1 MKNLIL
7 LVLLVASTSLV
18 KAQSYIYQY
27 VDPCT
32 KNLKFVS
39 VPLNGAAVAVT
50 YYGQVG
56 TFTTADFSN
65 GNFISWLNQ
74 TSGANAGKPCD
85 QATTQAVTSTNLIVT
100 NNIIST
106 LTNITSV
113 SMMASSLASNVAGAS
128 SMVGGNLGNT
138 VNNGSSGNG
147 SGNGSGDGKKNN
159 NSSNGGNG
167 NSGSGNSSNNN
178 GSSGSNGGSQ
188 SSGSGQGG
196 NQGSSGSVGSGNN
209 QGNGSSNNNGGNTT
223 GSGGNTGSG
232 NTGSGS
238 GSSQTGGNPTTGSGG
253 NGSGSGSST
262 QGGGSSTQP
271 PVGNSGSSGTT
282 GTGSNGNTNGT
293 GSGSAGGTGNGTETG
308 GVTQSNSS
316 GGNGGTTNS
325 VSNAAEATSSGSS
338 SGGGSSSSGGGSSKN
353 GDKNRARTG
362 ALIGTGD
369 IVAVRSAEEGEKDQF
384 KFTMSMTKSN
394 TKNTFARGFLGNFT
408 TQINNSNV
416 TFYGAW
422 TLPKSKTT
430 IIVAN
435 SSMINPAKDFF
446 NTTTLLG
453 SKRFT
458 KLSLMG
464 GLNFTAG
471 AIGET
476 GFQNLSAVGG
486 GFYMFNAGKKVTGTL
501 LVLGVYSPFT
511 QFYEGSW
518 WSSGLLV
525 VPFSSWDY
533 SITKKFKFNISFS
546 GTYELNKNMLNYQVL
561 TGGKV
566 ML

>member
-1 MKNLIL
+1 MRSLLLIL
-7 LVLLVASTSLV
+7 FLSAFTTSV

-32 KNLKFVS
+32 KNIKFVS
-39 VPLNGAAVAVT
+39 VPLSGANVAVT

-56 TFTTADFSN
+56 TFSNADFSN

-74 TSGANAGKPCD
+74 TSGSNAGKPCD
-85 QATTQAVTSTNLIVT
+85 QATTQAVNSTNLIVT

-113 SMMASSLASNVAGAS
+113 SMMAASLSSNVAGT
-128 SMVGGNLGNT
+128 VGGNLGNT
-138 VNNGSSGNG
+138 VSNGSSGDG
-147 SGNGSGDGKKNN
+147 SGNGSGDGKKDDKKNNSGNGNGSGSANN
-159 NSSNGGNG
+159 NS
-167 NSGSGNSSNNN
+167 N
-178 GSSGSNGGSQ
+178 GSSSSNGNSQ
-188 SSGSGQGG
+188 SSGST
-196 NQGSSGSVGSGNN
+196 GSTNN

-223 GSGGNTGSG
+223 GSSGNTGSG

-238 GSSQTGGNPTTGSGG
+238 GSGQGSGNPASGSG
-253 NGSGSGSST
+253 GSGSGSGGST
-262 QGGGSSTQP
+262 QGGGSTSQP
-271 PVGNSGSSGTT
+271 PVGNTGSTGST
-282 GTGSNGNTNGT
+282 GTGGNGNTNGGGT
-293 GSGSAGGTGNGTETG
+293 GSAGGTGNTTETG
-308 GVTQSNSS
+308 GATQSSSSS
-316 GGNGGTTNS
+316 GSGGTANS

-338 SGGGSSSSGGGSSKN
+338 SSGGSGGGSSKN

-416 TFYGAW
+416 TLYGAW

-430 IIVAN
+430 IIAAN
-435 SSMINPAKDFF
+435 SSMINPEKDFF
-446 NTTTLLG
+446 NTTTLLT

-458 KLSLMG
+458 KLSLMA

-486 GFYMFNAGKKVTGTL
+486 GFYMFNAGKKITGTIL
-501 LVLGVYSPFT
+501 LLGVYSPFT
-511 QFYEGSW
+511 QFYEGNW

-533 SITKKFKFNISFS
+533 SITKKFKFNLSFS
-546 GTYELNKNMLNYQVL
+546 GTYEMNKNMLNYQVL

>member
-1 MKNLIL
+1 MRHLIL
-7 LVLLVASTSLV
+7 LLSLFAFSTLA

-39 VPLNGAAVAVT
+39 VPLNGASIAVT

-56 TFTTADFSN
+56 TFSSADFSN

-138 VNNGSSGNG
+138 VNNGSTGDGTGNGGNSNGGKKNNSGNGNG
-147 SGNGSGDGKKNN
+147 SGTNNN
-159 NSSNGGNG
+159 NS
-167 NSGSGNSSNNN
+167 N
-178 GSSGSNGGSQ
+178 GSSSSNGSNQ
-188 SSGSGQGG
+188 SSGSTQGG
-196 NQGSSGSVGSGNN
+196 SSNSSGSVGSTNN
-209 QGNGSSNNNGGNTT
+209 QGNGSSNNNGGNST
-223 GSGGNTGSG
+223 GSSGNTGSG

-238 GSSQTGGNPTTGSGG
+238 GSGQGGGNPASGSG
-253 NGSGSGSST
+253 GSGSGSGGST

-271 PVGNSGSSGTT
+271 PVGNTGSSGST
-282 GTGSNGNTNGT
+282 GTGGNGNTNGGGT
-293 GSGSAGGTGNGTETG
+293 GSAGGTGNTTESG
-308 GVTQSNSS
+308 GLTQSNSS

-325 VSNAAEATSSGSS
+325 VSNAAEATSSGGS
-338 SGGGSSSSGGGSSKN
+338 SGGSSSGGGSSKN

-486 GFYMFNAGKKVTGTL
+486 GFYMFNAGKKITGTL

-533 SITKKFKFNISFS
+533 SVTKKFKFNISFS

>member
-1 MKNLIL
+1 MRSLLLIL
-7 LVLLVASTSLV
+7 FLSAFTTSV

-32 KNLKFVS
+32 KNIKFVS
-39 VPLNGAAVAVT
+39 VPLSGANVAVT

-56 TFTTADFSN
+56 TFSNADFSN

-74 TSGANAGKPCD
+74 TSGSNAGKPCD
-85 QATTQAVTSTNLIVT
+85 QATTQAVNSTNLIVT

-113 SMMASSLASNVAGAS
+113 SMMAASLSSNVAGT
-128 SMVGGNLGNT
+128 VGGNLGNT
-138 VNNGSSGNG
+138 VSNGSSGDG
-147 SGNGSGDGKKNN
+147 SGNGSGDGKKDDKKNNSGNGNGSGSANN
-159 NSSNGGNG
+159 NS
-167 NSGSGNSSNNN
+167 N
-178 GSSGSNGGSQ
+178 GSSSSNGNSQ
-188 SSGSGQGG
+188 SSGST
-196 NQGSSGSVGSGNN
+196 GSTNN

-223 GSGGNTGSG
+223 GSSGNTGSG

-238 GSSQTGGNPTTGSGG
+238 GSGQAGGNPASGSG
-253 NGSGSGSST
+253 GSGSGSGGST
-262 QGGGSSTQP
+262 QGGGSTSQP
-271 PVGNSGSSGTT
+271 PVGNTGSTGST
-282 GTGSNGNTNGT
+282 GTGGNGNTNGGGT
-293 GSGSAGGTGNGTETG
+293 GSAGGTGNTTETG
-308 GVTQSNSS
+308 GATQSSSS
-316 GGNGGTTNS
+316 GGSGGTANS

-338 SGGGSSSSGGGSSKN
+338 SSGGSGGGSSKN

-430 IIVAN
+430 IIAAN
-435 SSMINPAKDFF
+435 SSMINPERDFF
-446 NTTTLLG
+446 NTTTLLA

-458 KLSLMG
+458 KLSLMA

-486 GFYMFNAGKKVTGTL
+486 GFYMFNAGKKITGTIL
-501 LVLGVYSPFT
+501 LLGVYSPFT
-511 QFYEGSW
+511 QFYEGNW

-533 SITKKFKFNISFS
+533 SITKKFKFNLSFS
-546 GTYELNKNMLNYQVL
+546 GTYEMNKNMLNYQVL

>member
-1 MKNLIL
+1 MRSLLLIIFL
-7 LVLLVASTSLV
+7 FAFTTLV

-32 KNLKFVS
+32 KNIKFVS
-39 VPLNGAAVAVT
+39 VPLNGASIAVT

-56 TFTTADFSN
+56 TFSNADFSN
-65 GNFISWLNQ
+65 GNFMSWLNQ

-138 VNNGSSGNG
+138 VNNGSSGDG
-147 SGNGSGDGKKNN
+147 SGNGGSSSNKEEKKN
-159 NSSNGGNG
+159 NGGNG
-167 NSGSGNSSNNN
+167 NSSSGNNNNSN
-178 GSSGSNGGSQ
+178 GSSSSNGGNQ
-188 SSGSGQGG
+188 SGSSTQGG
-196 NQGSSGSVGSGNN
+196 GSSNSSGSVGSTNN

-238 GSSQTGGNPTTGSGG
+238 GSGQGGGNPASGSGG
-253 NGSGSGSST
+253 SGSGSGSST
-262 QGGGSSTQP
+262 QGGGSSSQP
-271 PVGNSGSSGTT
+271 PVGNTGSSGGT
-282 GTGSNGNTNGT
+282 GTGGNGNTNGGGT
-293 GSGSAGGTGNGTETG
+293 GSSGGTGNNTESG
-308 GVTQSNSS
+308 GLTQSNSS

-338 SGGGSSSSGGGSSKN
+338 SSGGSGGGSSKN

-408 TQINNSNV
+408 TQINNSNI

-435 SSMINPAKDFF
+435 SSMVNPARDFF

-486 GFYMFNAGKKVTGTL
+486 GFYMFNAGKKITGTL

-511 QFYEGSW
+511 QFYEGNW

-533 SITKKFKFNISFS
+533 SVTKKFKFNISFS

>member
-1 MKNLIL
+1 MRSLFLLLIL
-7 LVLLVASTSLV
+7 SAFTTSV

-32 KNLKFVS
+32 KNIKFVS
-39 VPLNGAAVAVT
+39 VPLSGANVAVT

-56 TFTTADFSN
+56 TFSNADFSN

-74 TSGANAGKPCD
+74 TSGSNAGKPCD
-85 QATTQAVTSTNLIVT
+85 QATTQAVNSTNLIVT

-113 SMMASSLASNVAGAS
+113 SMMAASLSSNVAGT
-128 SMVGGNLGNT
+128 VGGNLGNT
-138 VNNGSSGNG
+138 VSNGSSGDG
-147 SGNGSGDGKKNN
+147 SGNGSGDGKKDDKKNNSGNGNGSGSANN
-159 NSSNGGNG
+159 NS
-167 NSGSGNSSNNN
+167 N
-178 GSSGSNGGSQ
+178 GSSSSNGNSQ
-188 SSGSGQGG
+188 SSGST
-196 NQGSSGSVGSGNN
+196 GSTNN

-223 GSGGNTGSG
+223 GSSGNTGSG

-238 GSSQTGGNPTTGSGG
+238 GSGQAGGNPASGSG
-253 NGSGSGSST
+253 GSGSGSGGST
-262 QGGGSSTQP
+262 QGGGSTSQP
-271 PVGNSGSSGTT
+271 PVGNTGSTGST
-282 GTGSNGNTNGT
+282 GTGGNGNTNGGGT
-293 GSGSAGGTGNGTETG
+293 GSAGGTGNTTETG
-308 GVTQSNSS
+308 GATQSSSSS
-316 GGNGGTTNS
+316 GSGGTANS
-325 VSNAAEATSSGSS
+325 VSNAAEATSSGGSS
-338 SGGGSSSSGGGSSKN
+338 SGGSGGGSSKN

-430 IIVAN
+430 IIAAN
-435 SSMINPAKDFF
+435 SSMINPERDFF
-446 NTTTLLG
+446 NTTTLLA

-458 KLSLMG
+458 KLSLMA

-486 GFYMFNAGKKVTGTL
+486 GFYMFNAGKKITGTIL
-501 LVLGVYSPFT
+501 LLGVYSPFT
-511 QFYEGSW
+511 QFYEGNW

-546 GTYELNKNMLNYQVL
+546 GTYEMNKNMLNYQVL

>member
-1 MKNLIL
+1 MRSLFLLLIL
-7 LVLLVASTSLV
+7 SAFTTSV

-32 KNLKFVS
+32 KNIKFVS
-39 VPLNGAAVAVT
+39 VPLSGANVAVT

-56 TFTTADFSN
+56 TFSNADFSN

-74 TSGANAGKPCD
+74 TSGSNAGKPCD
-85 QATTQAVTSTNLIVT
+85 QATTQAVNSTNLIVT

-113 SMMASSLASNVAGAS
+113 SMMAASLSSNVAGT
-128 SMVGGNLGNT
+128 VGGNLGNT
-138 VNNGSSGNG
+138 VSNGSSGDGSGNGGDGKKDDKKNNSGNG
-147 SGNGSGDGKKNN
+147 SGSGNN
-159 NSSNGGNG
+159 NSNA
-167 NSGSGNSSNNN
+167 N
-178 GSSGSNGGSQ
+178 GSSGSNGNTQ
-188 SSGSGQGG
+188 SSGST
-196 NQGSSGSVGSGNN
+196 GSTNN

-223 GSGGNTGSG
+223 GSSGNTGSG

-238 GSSQTGGNPTTGSGG
+238 GSGQAGGNPASGSG
-253 NGSGSGSST
+253 GSGSGSGGST
-262 QGGGSSTQP
+262 QGGGSTSQP
-271 PVGNSGSSGTT
+271 PVGNTGSTGST
-282 GTGSNGNTNGT
+282 GTGGNGNTNGGGT
-293 GSGSAGGTGNGTETG
+293 GSAGGTGNTTETG
-308 GVTQSNSS
+308 GATQSSSSS
-316 GGNGGTTNS
+316 GSGGTANS

-338 SGGGSSSSGGGSSKN
+338 SSGGSGGGSSKN

-430 IIVAN
+430 IIAAN
-435 SSMINPAKDFF
+435 SSMINPERDFF
-446 NTTTLLG
+446 NTTTLLA

-458 KLSLMG
+458 KLSLMA

-486 GFYMFNAGKKVTGTL
+486 GFYMFNAGKKITGTIL
-501 LVLGVYSPFT
+501 LLGVYSPFT
-511 QFYEGSW
+511 QFYEGNW

-533 SITKKFKFNISFS
+533 SITKKFKFNLSFS
-546 GTYELNKNMLNYQVL
+546 GTYEMNKNMLNYQVL

>member
-1 MKNLIL
+1 MRSLIL
-7 LVLLVASTSLV
+7 ILFLSAFTTSV

-32 KNLKFVS
+32 KNIKFVS
-39 VPLNGAAVAVT
+39 VPLSGANVAVT

-56 TFTTADFSN
+56 TFSNADFSN

-74 TSGANAGKPCD
+74 TSGSNAGKPCD
-85 QATTQAVTSTNLIVT
+85 QATTQAVNSTNLIVT

-113 SMMASSLASNVAGAS
+113 SMMAASLSSNVAGT
-128 SMVGGNLGNT
+128 VGGNLGNT
-138 VNNGSSGNG
+138 VSNGSSGDG
-147 SGNGSGDGKKNN
+147 SGNGSGDGKKDDKKNNSGNGNGSGSANN
-159 NSSNGGNG
+159 NS
-167 NSGSGNSSNNN
+167 N
-178 GSSGSNGGSQ
+178 GSSSSNGNSQ
-188 SSGSGQGG
+188 SSGST
-196 NQGSSGSVGSGNN
+196 GSTNN

-223 GSGGNTGSG
+223 GSSGNTGSG

-238 GSSQTGGNPTTGSGG
+238 GSGQAGGNPASGSG
-253 NGSGSGSST
+253 GSGSGSGGST
-262 QGGGSSTQP
+262 QGGGSTSQP
-271 PVGNSGSSGTT
+271 PVGNTGSTGST
-282 GTGSNGNTNGT
+282 GTGGNGNTNGGGT
-293 GSGSAGGTGNGTETG
+293 GSAGGTGNTTETG
-308 GVTQSNSS
+308 GATQSSSSS
-316 GGNGGTTNS
+316 GSGGTANS
-325 VSNAAEATSSGSS
+325 VSNAAEATSSGGSS
-338 SGGGSSSSGGGSSKN
+338 SGGSGGGSSKN

-430 IIVAN
+430 IIAAN
-435 SSMINPAKDFF
+435 SSMINPERDFF
-446 NTTTLLG
+446 NTTTLLA

-458 KLSLMG
+458 KLSLMA

-486 GFYMFNAGKKVTGTL
+486 GFYMFNAGKKITGTIL
-501 LVLGVYSPFT
+501 LLGVYSPFT
-511 QFYEGSW
+511 QFYEGNW

-546 GTYELNKNMLNYQVL
+546 GTYEMNKNMLNYQVL

>member
-1 MKNLIL
+1 MRSLIL
-7 LVLLVASTSLV
+7 LISLFAFTTTV

-39 VPLNGAAVAVT
+39 VPLNGAAIAVT

-56 TFTTADFSN
+56 TFTNADFSN
-65 GNFISWLNQ
+65 GAFLSWLNQ

-85 QATTQAVTSTNLIVT
+85 QATTQAVNSTNLIVT

-138 VNNGSSGNG
+138 VNNGSSGDG
-147 SGNGSGDGKKNN
+147 SGNGNGGSGEKKNN
-159 NSSNGGNG
+159 NKGNGGNG
-167 NSGSGNSSNNN
+167 NSGGSNSGNNNSS
-178 GSSGSNGGSQ
+178 SSSNGGSQ
-188 SSGSGQGG
+188 PSGSSQGG
-196 NQGSSGSVGSGNN
+196 NQSSSGSVGSTNN

-223 GSGGNTGSG
+223 GSSGNTGSG

-238 GSSQTGGNPTTGSGG
+238 GSSQGSGNPASGSGG
-253 NGSGSGSST
+253 SGSGSGSST
-262 QGGGSSTQP
+262 QGGGSSSQP
-271 PVGNSGSSGTT
+271 PVGNTGSSGTT
-282 GTGSNGNTNGT
+282 GTGGNGNTNGT
-293 GSGSAGGTGNGTETG
+293 GSGSAGGTGNTTESG
-308 GVTQSNSS
+308 GLTQSSS
-316 GGNGGTTNS
+316 GGGSGGTANS

-338 SGGGSSSSGGGSSKN
+338 SSGGSGGGSSKN

-408 TQINNSNV
+408 TQINNSNI

-435 SSMINPAKDFF
+435 SSMVNPARDFF

-471 AIGET
+471 KIGET

-486 GFYMFNAGKKVTGTL
+486 GFYMFNAGKKITGTL

-511 QFYEGSW
+511 QFYEGNW

-546 GTYELNKNMLNYQVL
+546 GTYEMNKNMLNYQVL

>member
-1 MKNLIL
+1 MRTL
-7 LVLLVASTSLV
+7 LLLLTIFAFSTIV

-32 KNLKFVS
+32 KNVKFVS
-39 VPLNGAAVAVT
+39 VPLNGANIAVT

-56 TFTTADFSN
+56 TFSSADFSN
-65 GNFISWLNQ
+65 GNFVAWLNQ

-85 QATTQAVTSTNLIVT
+85 QATTQAVNSTNLIVT

-113 SMMASSLASNVAGAS
+113 SMMSASLASNVASAS
-128 SMVGGNLGNT
+128 STVGGNLGNT
-138 VNNGSSGNG
+138 VNNGSSGDG
-147 SGNGSGDGKKNN
+147 SGNGSSSSGNKKNN
-159 NSSNGGNG
+159 NRNG
-167 NSGSGNSSNNN
+167 NSGGNSNNN
-178 GSSGSNGGSQ
+178 SNSSSGSTGNNQ
-188 SSGSGQGG
+188 SSGSGQGS
-196 NQGSSGSVGSGNN
+196 NSSSAGSTNS
-209 QGNGSSNNNGGNTT
+209 QGNGSSTNNGGTST
-223 GSGGNTGSG
+223 GSGGNNGSG

-238 GSSQTGGNPTTGSGG
+238 GSGQGGGSTSSGSG
-253 NGSGSGSST
+253 GSGSGSSGST
-262 QGGGSSTQP
+262 EGGGSSTQP
-271 PVGNSGSSGTT
+271 PVGNTGSTGST
-282 GTGSNGNTNGT
+282 GTGGNGNTNGGGT
-293 GSGSAGGTGNGTETG
+293 GSAGGTGNTTESG
-308 GVTQSNSS
+308 GLTQSNSS

-325 VSNAAEATSSGSS
+325 VSNAAEATSSGGS
-338 SGGGSSSSGGGSSKN
+338 SGGSGGSSKN

-384 KFTMSMTKSN
+384 RFTMSMTKSN

-408 TQINNSNV
+408 TQINNSNI

-430 IIVAN
+430 IIAAN
-435 SSMINPAKDFF
+435 SSMINPARDFF
-446 NTTTLLG
+446 NTTTLLA

-486 GFYMFNAGKKVTGTL
+486 GFYMFNAGKKITGTL

-511 QFYEGSW
+511 QFYEGNW

-533 SITKKFKFNISFS
+533 SVTKKFKFNISFS
-546 GTYELNKNMLNYQVL
+546 GTYEMNKNMLNYQVL

>member
-1 MKNLIL
+1 MRSLIL
-7 LVLLVASTSLV
+7 ILFLSAFTTSV

-32 KNLKFVS
+32 KNIKFVS
-39 VPLNGAAVAVT
+39 VPLSGANVAVT

-56 TFTTADFSN
+56 TFSNADFSN

-74 TSGANAGKPCD
+74 TSGSNAGKPCD
-85 QATTQAVTSTNLIVT
+85 QATTQAVNSTNLIVT

-113 SMMASSLASNVAGAS
+113 SMMAASLSSNVAGT
-128 SMVGGNLGNT
+128 VGGNLGNT
-138 VNNGSSGNG
+138 VSNGSSGDG
-147 SGNGSGDGKKNN
+147 SGNGSGDGKKDDKKNNSGNGNGSGSANN
-159 NSSNGGNG
+159 NS
-167 NSGSGNSSNNN
+167 N
-178 GSSGSNGGSQ
+178 GSSSSNGNSQ
-188 SSGSGQGG
+188 SSGST
-196 NQGSSGSVGSGNN
+196 GSTNN

-223 GSGGNTGSG
+223 GSSGNTGSG

-238 GSSQTGGNPTTGSGG
+238 GSGQGSGNPASGSG
-253 NGSGSGSST
+253 GSGSGSGGST
-262 QGGGSSTQP
+262 QGGGSTSQP
-271 PVGNSGSSGTT
+271 PVGNTGSTGST
-282 GTGSNGNTNGT
+282 GTGGNGNTNGGGT
-293 GSGSAGGTGNGTETG
+293 GSAGGTGNTTETG
-308 GVTQSNSS
+308 GATQSSSSS
-316 GGNGGTTNS
+316 GSGGTANS
-325 VSNAAEATSSGSS
+325 VSNAAEATSSGGSS
-338 SGGGSSSSGGGSSKN
+338 SGGSGGGSSKN

-430 IIVAN
+430 IIAAN
-435 SSMINPAKDFF
+435 SSMINPERDFF
-446 NTTTLLG
+446 NTTTLLT

-458 KLSLMG
+458 KLSLMA

-486 GFYMFNAGKKVTGTL
+486 GFYMFNAGKKITGTIL
-501 LVLGVYSPFT
+501 LLGVYSPFT
-511 QFYEGSW
+511 QFYEGNW

-546 GTYELNKNMLNYQVL
+546 GTYEMNKNMLNYQVL

>member
-1 MKNLIL
+1 MIRLLIL
-7 LVLLVASTSLV
+7 TLLLLCSQLV

-56 TFTTADFSN
+56 TFTNADFSN

-113 SMMASSLASNVAGAS
+113 SMMASSIASNVAGAS

-138 VNNGSSGNG
+138 VNNGSAGNG
-147 SGNGSGDGKKNN
+147 SGNGGSGDDKKNN
-159 NSSNGGNG
+159 NGNGSSSNNGGNSTGSSGNNGGG
-167 NSGSGNSSNNN
+167 NSGSG
-178 GSSGSNGGSQ
+178 
-188 SSGSGQGG
+188 SGSG
-196 NQGSSGSVGSGNN
+196 
-209 QGNGSSNNNGGNTT
+209 
-223 GSGGNTGSG
+223 
-232 NTGSGS
+232 
-238 GSSQTGGNPTTGSGG
+238 QTGGNPSSGSGG
-253 NGSGSGSST
+253 QGSSSGGST
-262 QGGGSSTQP
+262 QGGGSSSQP
-271 PVGNSGSSGTT
+271 PVGNSGSSGGT
-282 GTGSNGNTNGT
+282 GTGSNGNTNG
-293 GSGSAGGTGNGTETG
+293 GGTGSTSGTEGATETG
-308 GVTQSNSS
+308 GSTQSKAS
-316 GGNGGTTNS
+316 GGTANS
-325 VSNAAEATSSGSS
+325 VSNAAEGTSGSS
-338 SGGGSSSSGGGSSKN
+338 SSSSSGGSSKSS

-369 IVAVRSAEEGEKDQF
+369 IVAVKSTEPGEKEQF

-408 TQINNSNV
+408 TQINNSNI
-416 TFYGAW
+416 TLYGAW
-422 TLPKSKTT
+422 TIPKSKLT
-430 IIVAN
+430 IIGAN
-435 SSMINPAKDFF
+435 SSMVNPARDFF
-446 NTTTLLG
+446 NTTTLLT

-471 AIGET
+471 KIGET

-486 GFYMFNAGKKVTGTL
+486 GFYLFNVGKQKKITGTL

>member
-1 MKNLIL
+1 MRSLLLIIFL
-7 LVLLVASTSLV
+7 FAFTTLV

-32 KNLKFVS
+32 KNIKFVS
-39 VPLNGAAVAVT
+39 VPLSGANIAVT

-56 TFTTADFSN
+56 TFSNADFSN

-85 QATTQAVTSTNLIVT
+85 QATTQAVTATNLIVT

-113 SMMASSLASNVAGAS
+113 SMMAASLSSNVAGS
-128 SMVGGNLGNT
+128 VGGNLGNT
-138 VNNGSSGNG
+138 VNNGSSGDG
-147 SGNGSGDGKKNN
+147 SGNGSGDGKKEDKKN
-159 NSSNGGNG
+159 NGGNG
-167 NSGSGNSSNNN
+167 NSGSGNNNNSN
-178 GSSGSNGGSQ
+178 GSSGSNGNNQ
-188 SSGSGQGG
+188 SSGST
-196 NQGSSGSVGSGNN
+196 GSTNN

-223 GSGGNTGSG
+223 GSSGNTGSG

-238 GSSQTGGNPTTGSGG
+238 GSGQGSGNPASGSGG
-253 NGSGSGSST
+253 SGSGSGSST

-271 PVGNSGSSGTT
+271 PVGNTGSTGST
-282 GTGSNGNTNGT
+282 GTGGNGNTNGGGT
-293 GSGSAGGTGNGTETG
+293 GSAGGPGNTTETG
-308 GVTQSNSS
+308 GATQSSSSS
-316 GGNGGTTNS
+316 GSGGTANS

-338 SGGGSSSSGGGSSKN
+338 SSGGSGGGSSKN

-408 TQINNSNV
+408 TQINNSNI

-430 IIVAN
+430 IIAAN
-435 SSMINPAKDFF
+435 SSMINPDRDFF
-446 NTTTLLG
+446 NTTTLLS

-458 KLSLMG
+458 KLSLMA

-486 GFYMFNAGKKVTGTL
+486 GFYMFNAGKKITGTL

-511 QFYEGSW
+511 QFYEGNW

-533 SITKKFKFNISFS
+533 SVTNKFKFNISFS
-546 GTYELNKNMLNYQVL
+546 GTYEMNKNMLNYQVL

>member
-1 MKNLIL
+1 MRSLLLIL
-7 LVLLVASTSLV
+7 FLSAFTTSV

-32 KNLKFVS
+32 KNIKFVS
-39 VPLNGAAVAVT
+39 VPLSGANVAVT

-56 TFTTADFSN
+56 TFSNADFSN

-74 TSGANAGKPCD
+74 TSGSNAGKPCD
-85 QATTQAVTSTNLIVT
+85 QATTQAVNSTNLIVT

-113 SMMASSLASNVAGAS
+113 SMMAASLSSNVAGT
-128 SMVGGNLGNT
+128 VGGNLGNT
-138 VNNGSSGNG
+138 VSNGSSGDG
-147 SGNGSGDGKKNN
+147 SGNGSGDGKKDDKKNNSGNGNGSGSANN
-159 NSSNGGNG
+159 NS
-167 NSGSGNSSNNN
+167 N
-178 GSSGSNGGSQ
+178 GSSSSNGNTQ
-188 SSGSGQGG
+188 SSGST
-196 NQGSSGSVGSGNN
+196 GSTNN

-223 GSGGNTGSG
+223 GSSGNTGSG

-238 GSSQTGGNPTTGSGG
+238 GSGQAGGNPASGSG
-253 NGSGSGSST
+253 GSGSGSGGST
-262 QGGGSSTQP
+262 QGGGSTSQP
-271 PVGNSGSSGTT
+271 PVGNTGSTGST
-282 GTGSNGNTNGT
+282 GTGGNGNTNGGGT
-293 GSGSAGGTGNGTETG
+293 GSAGGTGNTTETG
-308 GVTQSNSS
+308 GATQSSSS
-316 GGNGGTTNS
+316 GGSGGTANS

-338 SGGGSSSSGGGSSKN
+338 SSGGSGGGSSKN

-430 IIVAN
+430 IIAAN
-435 SSMINPAKDFF
+435 SSMINPERDFF
-446 NTTTLLG
+446 NTTTLLA

-458 KLSLMG
+458 KLSLMA

-486 GFYMFNAGKKVTGTL
+486 GFYMFNAGKKITGTIL
-501 LVLGVYSPFT
+501 LLGVYSPFT
-511 QFYEGSW
+511 QFYEGNW

-533 SITKKFKFNISFS
+533 SITKKFKFNLSFS
-546 GTYELNKNMLNYQVL
+546 GTYEMNKNMLNYQVL

>member
-1 MKNLIL
+1 MRSLLLIIFL
-7 LVLLVASTSLV
+7 FAFTTLV

-32 KNLKFVS
+32 KNIKFVS
-39 VPLNGAAVAVT
+39 VPLNGANIAVT

-56 TFTTADFSN
+56 TFSNADFSN

-113 SMMASSLASNVAGAS
+113 SMMSASLASNVAGAS

-138 VNNGSSGNG
+138 VNNGSSGDG
-147 SGNGSGDGKKNN
+147 SGNGGSSSNKEEKKN
-159 NSSNGGNG
+159 NGGNG
-167 NSGSGNSSNNN
+167 NSGSGNNNNSN
-178 GSSGSNGGSQ
+178 GSSGSNGNNQ
-188 SSGSGQGG
+188 SSGST
-196 NQGSSGSVGSGNN
+196 GSTNN

-223 GSGGNTGSG
+223 GSSGNTGSG

-238 GSSQTGGNPTTGSGG
+238 GSGQGSGNPASGSGG
-253 NGSGSGSST
+253 SGSGSGSST

-271 PVGNSGSSGTT
+271 PVGNTGSTGST
-282 GTGSNGNTNGT
+282 GTGGNGNTNGGGT
-293 GSGSAGGTGNGTETG
+293 GSAGGPGNTTETG
-308 GVTQSNSS
+308 GATQSSSSS
-316 GGNGGTTNS
+316 GSGGTANS

-338 SGGGSSSSGGGSSKN
+338 SSGGSGGGSSKN

-408 TQINNSNV
+408 TQINNSNI

-430 IIVAN
+430 IIAAN
-435 SSMINPAKDFF
+435 SSMINPDRDFF
-446 NTTTLLG
+446 NTTTLLA

-486 GFYMFNAGKKVTGTL
+486 GFYMFNAGKKITGTL

-511 QFYEGSW
+511 QFYEGNW

-533 SITKKFKFNISFS
+533 SVTKKFKFNISFS
-546 GTYELNKNMLNYQVL
+546 GTYEMNKNMLNYQVL

>member
-1 MKNLIL
+1 
-7 LVLLVASTSLV
+7 
-18 KAQSYIYQY
+18 
-27 VDPCT
+27 
-32 KNLKFVS
+32 
-39 VPLNGAAVAVT
+39 
-50 YYGQVG
+50 
-56 TFTTADFSN
+56 
-65 GNFISWLNQ
+65 
-74 TSGANAGKPCD
+74 
-85 QATTQAVTSTNLIVT
+85 
-100 NNIIST
+100 
-106 LTNITSV
+106 
-113 SMMASSLASNVAGAS
+113 MMASSLASNVAGAS

-138 VNNGSSGNG
+138 VNNGSSGDG
-147 SGNGSGDGKKNN
+147 SGNGGGGGNKEEKKNN
-159 NSSNGGNG
+159 SGNG
-167 NSGSGNSSNNN
+167 N
-178 GSSGSNGGSQ
+178 GSSGNNNNSNGSSSSNGSNQ

-196 NQGSSGSVGSGNN
+196 SSSSPGTVGSTNN

-223 GSGGNTGSG
+223 GSSGNTGSG

-238 GSSQTGGNPTTGSGG
+238 GSSQGSGNPASGSGG
-253 NGSGSGSST
+253 SGSSSGSST
-262 QGGGSSTQP
+262 QGGGSSSQP
-271 PVGNSGSSGTT
+271 PVGNTGSSGST
-282 GTGSNGNTNGT
+282 GTGSNGNTNGSGT
-293 GSGSAGGTGNGTETG
+293 GSTSGTEGATETG
-308 GVTQSNSS
+308 GSTQSKAS
-316 GGNGGTTNS
+316 GGTANS

-338 SGGGSSSSGGGSSKN
+338 SSGGSGGGSSKN

-408 TQINNSNV
+408 TQINNSNI

-430 IIVAN
+430 IIAAN
-435 SSMINPAKDFF
+435 SSMINPDRDFF
-446 NTTTLLG
+446 NTTTLLS

-458 KLSLMG
+458 KLSLMA

-486 GFYMFNAGKKVTGTL
+486 GFYMFNAGKKITGTL

-511 QFYEGSW
+511 QFYEGNW

-533 SITKKFKFNISFS
+533 SVTKKFKFNISFS
-546 GTYELNKNMLNYQVL
+546 GTYEMNKNMLNYQVL

>member
-1 MKNLIL
+1 MRSLIL
-7 LVLLVASTSLV
+7 LISLFVFTTTV

-39 VPLNGAAVAVT
+39 VPLNGAAIAVT

-56 TFTTADFSN
+56 TFTNADFSN
-65 GNFISWLNQ
+65 GAFLSWLNQ

-85 QATTQAVTSTNLIVT
+85 QATTQAVNSTNLIVT

-138 VNNGSSGNG
+138 VNNGSSGDG
-147 SGNGSGDGKKNN
+147 SGNGNGGSGEKKNN
-159 NSSNGGNG
+159 NKGNGGNG
-167 NSGSGNSSNNN
+167 NSGGSNSGNNNSS
-178 GSSGSNGGSQ
+178 SSSNGGSQ
-188 SSGSGQGG
+188 PSGSSQGG
-196 NQGSSGSVGSGNN
+196 NQSSSGSVGSTNN

-223 GSGGNTGSG
+223 GSSGNTGSG

-238 GSSQTGGNPTTGSGG
+238 GSSQGSGNPASGSGG
-253 NGSGSGSST
+253 SGSGSGSST
-262 QGGGSSTQP
+262 QGGGSSSQP
-271 PVGNSGSSGTT
+271 PVGNTGSSGTT
-282 GTGSNGNTNGT
+282 GTGGNGNTNGT
-293 GSGSAGGTGNGTETG
+293 GSGSAGGTGNTTESG
-308 GVTQSNSS
+308 GLTQSSS
-316 GGNGGTTNS
+316 GGGSGGTANS

-338 SGGGSSSSGGGSSKN
+338 SSGGSGGGSSKN

-408 TQINNSNV
+408 TQINNSNI

-435 SSMINPAKDFF
+435 SSMVNPARDFF

-471 AIGET
+471 KIGET

-486 GFYMFNAGKKVTGTL
+486 GFYMFNAGKKITGTL

-511 QFYEGSW
+511 QFYEGNW

-546 GTYELNKNMLNYQVL
+546 GTYEMNKNMLNYQVL

>member
-1 MKNLIL
+1 MRSLLLIL
-7 LVLLVASTSLV
+7 FLSAFTTSV

-32 KNLKFVS
+32 KNIKFVS
-39 VPLNGAAVAVT
+39 VPLSGANVAVT

-56 TFTTADFSN
+56 TFSNADFSN

-74 TSGANAGKPCD
+74 TSGSNAGKPCD
-85 QATTQAVTSTNLIVT
+85 QATTQAVNSTNLIVT

-113 SMMASSLASNVAGAS
+113 SMMAASLSSNVAGT
-128 SMVGGNLGNT
+128 VGGNLGNT
-138 VNNGSSGNG
+138 VSNGSSGDG
-147 SGNGSGDGKKNN
+147 SGNGSGDGKKDDKKNNSGNGNGSGSANN
-159 NSSNGGNG
+159 NS
-167 NSGSGNSSNNN
+167 N
-178 GSSGSNGGSQ
+178 GSSSSNGNSQ
-188 SSGSGQGG
+188 SSGST
-196 NQGSSGSVGSGNN
+196 GSTNN

-223 GSGGNTGSG
+223 GSSGNTGSG

-238 GSSQTGGNPTTGSGG
+238 GSGQGSGNPASGSG
-253 NGSGSGSST
+253 GSGSGSGGST
-262 QGGGSSTQP
+262 QGGGSTSQP
-271 PVGNSGSSGTT
+271 PVGNTGSTGST
-282 GTGSNGNTNGT
+282 GTGGNGNTNGGGT
-293 GSGSAGGTGNGTETG
+293 GSAGGTGNTTETG
-308 GVTQSNSS
+308 GATQSSSSS
-316 GGNGGTTNS
+316 GSGGTANS
-325 VSNAAEATSSGSS
+325 VSNAAEATSSGGSS
-338 SGGGSSSSGGGSSKN
+338 SGGSGGGSSKN

-430 IIVAN
+430 IIAAN
-435 SSMINPAKDFF
+435 SSMINPERDFF
-446 NTTTLLG
+446 NTTTLLA

-458 KLSLMG
+458 KLSLMA

-486 GFYMFNAGKKVTGTL
+486 GFYMFNAGKKITGTIL
-501 LVLGVYSPFT
+501 LLGVYSPFT
-511 QFYEGSW
+511 QFYEGNW

-546 GTYELNKNMLNYQVL
+546 GTYEMNKNMLNYQVL

>member
-1 MKNLIL
+1 MRSLLLIIFL
-7 LVLLVASTSLV
+7 FAFTTLV

-32 KNLKFVS
+32 KNIKFVS
-39 VPLNGAAVAVT
+39 VPLSGANIAVT

-56 TFTTADFSN
+56 TFSNADFSN

-85 QATTQAVTSTNLIVT
+85 QATTQAVTATNLIVT

-113 SMMASSLASNVAGAS
+113 SMMAASLSSNVAGS
-128 SMVGGNLGNT
+128 VGGNLGNT
-138 VNNGSSGNG
+138 VNNGSSGDG
-147 SGNGSGDGKKNN
+147 SGNGSGDGKKEDKKN
-159 NSSNGGNG
+159 NGGNG
-167 NSGSGNSSNNN
+167 NSGSGNNNNSN
-178 GSSGSNGGSQ
+178 GSSGSNGNNQ
-188 SSGSGQGG
+188 SSGST
-196 NQGSSGSVGSGNN
+196 GSTNN

-223 GSGGNTGSG
+223 GSSGNTGSG

-238 GSSQTGGNPTTGSGG
+238 GSGQGSGNPASGSGG
-253 NGSGSGSST
+253 SGSGSGSST

-271 PVGNSGSSGTT
+271 PVGNTGSTGST
-282 GTGSNGNTNGT
+282 GTGGNGNTNGGGT
-293 GSGSAGGTGNGTETG
+293 GSAGGPGNTTETG
-308 GVTQSNSS
+308 GATQSSSSS
-316 GGNGGTTNS
+316 GSGGTANS

-338 SGGGSSSSGGGSSKN
+338 SSGGSGGGSSKN

-408 TQINNSNV
+408 TQINNSNI

-430 IIVAN
+430 IIAAN
-435 SSMINPAKDFF
+435 SSMINPDRDFF
-446 NTTTLLG
+446 NTTTLLS

-458 KLSLMG
+458 KLSLMA

-486 GFYMFNAGKKVTGTL
+486 GFYMFNAGKKITGTL

-511 QFYEGSW
+511 QFYEGNW

-546 GTYELNKNMLNYQVL
+546 GTYEMNKNMLNYQVL

>member
-1 MKNLIL
+1 MRSLLLIL
-7 LVLLVASTSLV
+7 FLSAFTTSV

-32 KNLKFVS
+32 KNIKFVS
-39 VPLNGAAVAVT
+39 VPLSGANVAVT

-56 TFTTADFSN
+56 TFSNADFSN

-74 TSGANAGKPCD
+74 TSGSNAGKPCD
-85 QATTQAVTSTNLIVT
+85 QATTQAVNSTNLIVT

-113 SMMASSLASNVAGAS
+113 SMMAASLSSNVAGT
-128 SMVGGNLGNT
+128 VGGNLGNT
-138 VNNGSSGNG
+138 VSNGSSGDG
-147 SGNGSGDGKKNN
+147 SGNGSGDGKKDDKKNNSGNGNGSGSANN
-159 NSSNGGNG
+159 NS
-167 NSGSGNSSNNN
+167 N
-178 GSSGSNGGSQ
+178 GSSSSNGNSQ
-188 SSGSGQGG
+188 SSGST
-196 NQGSSGSVGSGNN
+196 GSTNN

-223 GSGGNTGSG
+223 GSSGNTGSG

-238 GSSQTGGNPTTGSGG
+238 GSGQGSGNPSSGSG
-253 NGSGSGSST
+253 GSGSGSGGST
-262 QGGGSSTQP
+262 QGGGSTSQP
-271 PVGNSGSSGTT
+271 PVGNTGSTGST
-282 GTGSNGNTNGT
+282 GTGGNGNTNGGGT
-293 GSGSAGGTGNGTETG
+293 GSAGGTGNTTETG
-308 GVTQSNSS
+308 GATQSSSSS
-316 GGNGGTTNS
+316 GSGGTANS
-325 VSNAAEATSSGSS
+325 VSNAAEATSSG
-338 SGGGSSSSGGGSSKN
+338 SGGGSSKN

-430 IIVAN
+430 IIAAN
-435 SSMINPAKDFF
+435 SSMINPERDFF
-446 NTTTLLG
+446 NTTTLLT

-458 KLSLMG
+458 KLSLMA

-486 GFYMFNAGKKVTGTL
+486 GFYMFNAGKKITGTIL
-501 LVLGVYSPFT
+501 LLGVYSPFT
-511 QFYEGSW
+511 QFYEGNW

-546 GTYELNKNMLNYQVL
+546 GTYEMNKNMLNYQVL